1 MSYGN
6 IMKKFTSFL
15 RFLLGL
21 LIVASL
27 AGSLAGCASSKKS
40 ESTGEYLDDSVLTTK
55 VKASILGDSK
65 LKVMQIDVETFKGIV
80 QLSGFVDS
88 QEAAER
94 AVRLARTVRGV
105 KQVNNSLI
113 VK

>member
-1 MSYGN
+1 
-6 IMKKFTSFL
+6 MKKFGSFL

-21 LIVASL
+21 LIIASL
-27 AGSLAGCASSKKS
+27 TGGCAGSKRY

-80 QLSGFVDS
+80 QLSGFVDT
-88 QEAAER
+88 QDAAER
-94 AVRLARTVRGV
+94 AVHLARTVKGV

>member
-1 MSYGN
+1 
-6 IMKKFTSFL
+6 MKPFSINL
-15 RFLLGL
+15 RFLLCL
-21 LIVASL
+21 LIIA
-27 AGSLAGCASSKKS
+27 SLAGCAGSRRY
-40 ESTGEYLDDSVLTTK
+40 ESTGEYFDDSVLTTK

-88 QEAAER
+88 QEAVDR
-94 AVRLARTVRGV
+94 AVQLARTVKGV

>member
-1 MSYGN
+1 
-6 IMKKFTSFL
+6 MKKMNL
-15 RFLLGL
+15 IIRILLGL
-21 LIVASL
+21 LLIFSI
-27 AGSLAGCASSKKS
+27 AGCAGSKKH

-55 VKASILGDSK
+55 VKASILGDSR
-65 LKVMQIDVETFKGIV
+65 LKVLQIDVESFKGIV

-88 QEAAER
+88 AEAAER
-94 AVRLARTVRGV
+94 AVHLARTVKGV